1 MDERWPGSP
10 PSPCL
15 DQAILMLP
23 GMAGAVKRSMRRR
36 ATAASTL
43 WRWKRRARRRGPIS
57 VSGRGGGRL
66 RIPGASA
73 R

>member
-23 GMAGAVKRSMRRR
+23 RMAGAVKRLALIIPPWHQVELGTESILQMWVQR
-36 ATAASTL
+36 
-43 WRWKRRARRRGPIS
+43 KRK
-57 VSGRGGGRL
+57 L
-66 RIPGASA
+66 
-73 R
+73 